1 MQYPGRYF
9 ANNVSNLINLLNA
22 MVDHKVLR
30 FVFSSSAG
38 VYGEPETVPIPEESP
53 MAPLNPYGE
62 SKAVAERL
70 LRWYDSQ
77 CGLRYVSLRYFN
89 AAGATEMLGEDHR
102 PETHLIPVV
111 LRAAAGKLATLD
123 IYGTDYPTRDGTCVR
138 DYVHVSDLAEAH
150 TLALERTRHGSAVYN
165 LGNGQGFSNGEVV
178 EIARRVTGRPIP
190 VREAPRREG
199 DPASLVASATK
210 AREELGWA
218 PRFPDLG
225 EIIAT
230 AWRWH
235 QAHPNGY
242 EQRSWA
248 AGRPLRRRLDAPGE
262 RLSGQHAIEDALEGH
277 GVRAKPSSGKEI
289 AGANPAVGV
298 EAHAVRVVVALEIDA
313 ERLEAESMA
322 LSGVAFGLL
331 DLADEAGVHVCS
343 PWFKPAD

>member
-1 MQYPGRYF
+1 MRILVVGGAGYIGSVTVAELLATGHEVVVFDSLVTGHAEAVSPGAELVVGDLADRGLLDDVLGRRTFDGVVFYGGFIAAGESMQYPGRYF
-9 ANNVSNLINLLNA
+9 ANNVGNLINLLNA

-38 VYGEPETVPIPEESP
+38 VYGEPEKVPIPEESP
-53 MAPLNPYGE
+53 LAPLNPYGE

-89 AAGATEMLGEDHR
+89 AAGATETLGEDHR

-111 LRAAAGKLATLD
+111 LRAAASKLATLD
-123 IYGTDYPTRDGTCVR
+123 IFGTDYPTRDGTCVR

-150 TLALERTRHGSAVYN
+150 SLALEHTRHGSAIYN
-165 LGNGQGFSNGEVV
+165 LGTGTGFSNGEVV

-218 PRFPDLG
+218 PRFLDLG

-235 QAHPNGY
+235 QEHPNGY
-242 EQRSWA
+242 ET
-248 AGRPLRRRLDAPGE
+248 
-262 RLSGQHAIEDALEGH
+262 
-277 GVRAKPSSGKEI
+277 
-289 AGANPAVGV
+289 
-298 EAHAVRVVVALEIDA
+298 
-313 ERLEAESMA
+313 
-322 LSGVAFGLL
+322 
-331 DLADEAGVHVCS
+331 
-343 PWFKPAD
+343 